1 MTLLSKNRIAGAKQS
16 FATRRVPVSA
26 MVSLITG
33 GQVTPKA
40 GDLVLA
46 QVDALGSHKRI
57 ELTTGRRAHLF
68 PGDEIILAFGNRYAP
83 DQYEAYVPSSLE
95 PCHMVAAGG
104 IAAGAVS
111 WHSKLMGP
119 TMIKPLGLICGAH
132 DRPLNLADFS
142 LGLACCIRPDHVFG
156 VFGTSMNAGK
166 TTTAASLV
174 KGLSAAGYTVG
185 AAKITGTGAGG
196 DLWLMRDSG
205 AHEVLDFTDVG
216 MPTTFGFEE
225 GTIVTG
231 AMRLLHELG
240 NKGCE
245 VAVLEVADGLFQRET
260 AALAASE
267 KIRQM
272 LSGTV
277 FAAGD
282 AMGAVGG
289 VATLEKLNHRVLGL
303 SGSFTQS
310 PLAIQEAQAAI
321 SHPIVSAD
329 ELKTPDHVLPLLGLD
344 KQAAILA
351 QSA

>member
-16 FATRRVPVSA
+16 FATRRVPASA
-26 MVSLITG
+26 MASLITG
-33 GQVTPKA
+33 GATPKP

-46 QVDALGSHKRI
+46 RVEALGSHKRI

-68 PGDEIILAFGNRYAP
+68 PGDEVILAFGSRYAP
-83 DQYEAYVPSSLE
+83 DQYEAYIPSSLAD
-95 PCHMVAAGG
+95 CHMVAAGG
-104 IAAGAVS
+104 IAATAVS
-111 WHSKLMGP
+111 WHSRLVGP
-119 TMIKPLGLICGAH
+119 TSIKPLGLIAGTH
-132 DRPLNLADFS
+132 GRPLNLADFS
-142 LGLACCIRPDHVFG
+142 LGLACCIRPEHVFG

-174 KGLSAAGYTVG
+174 KGLSAAGYRVG

-216 MPTTFGFEE
+216 MATTFGYDED
-225 GTIVTG
+225 TIVTG

-240 NKGCE
+240 NKGCNI
-245 VAVLEVADGLFQRET
+245 AILEVADGLFQEET

-267 KIRQM
+267 KFRQM
-272 LSGTV
+272 LCGTV

-289 VATLEKLNHRVLGL
+289 ISTLERLDHSVLGV

-310 PLAIQEAQAAI
+310 PLAIREAQAAL
-321 SHPIVSAD
+321 SHPIVSALD
-329 ELKTPDHVLPLLGLD
+329 LKAPEHVLPLLGL
-344 KQAAILA
+344 KQPPLVLA